1 MVEIVDESFT
11 SRFIKIKE
19 IARGLRGVIR
29 SVQCK
34 SSDKLYCSKTVRRN
48 QKGKSIQNEIETEI
62 KALDRLREIE
72 TVVNLNYVYRTRTEY
87 TLILDLHKQDL
98 HHIIEKNEILNEIDV
113 QRMFKTILQTV
124 NEMHQLGVI
133 HLDLKPQNILLSDE
147 QKIRICDFGLSKII
161 IDKQQQND
169 SNKNT
174 FDQCQLGGTI
184 EYSAPEQ
191 IQYEPVS
198 DKTDIWSLGVIAFVL
213 LSGQSPFK
221 FNDAADHETQNAII
235 ECDFEFD
242 DADWSNR
249 SEKCKNLIRKCLQR
263 RPEDRPS
270 ASDLLTDDWLVENIE
285 NELPLRIESKSTNS
299 NRKLSKRQSTTSI
312 LDEENSN
319 ISTSS
324 FGNEEINPNK
334 KGRYSLTKDNSLTM
348 TTEETVL

>member
-62 KALDRLREIE
+62 KALNRLREIE

-98 HHIIEKNEILNEIDV
+98 HHIIEKNEILKESDV
-113 QRMFKTILQTV
+113 QTMFKTILQTV
-124 NEMHQLGVI
+124 NQMHKLGVI

-147 QKIRICDFGLSKII
+147 QKVRICDFGLSKII
-161 IDKQQQND
+161 DENEE
-169 SNKNT
+169 N

-184 EYSAPEQ
+184 EYCAPEQ

-198 DKTDIWSLGVIAFVL
+198 EKSDIWSLGVIAFVL

-221 FNDAADHETQNAII
+221 FSQDHETQNAII
-235 ECDFEFD
+235 QCDFDFD

-249 SEKCKNLIRKCLQR
+249 SEKCKNLIRRCLQR
-263 RPEDRPS
+263 RPEDRPT
-270 ASDLLTDDWLVENIE
+270 ASELLTDDWLVDSPTVPSKNVSDFEM
-285 NELPLRIESKSTNS
+285 SKSSNS
-299 NRKLSKRQSTTSI
+299 RKLSKRQSTTSI

-319 ISTSS
+319 IS
-324 FGNEEINPNK
+324 FDNDEFNPNK

>member
-1 MVEIVDESFT
+1 MVEIVDESYT
-11 SRFIKIKE
+11 SRFIKTKD

-34 SSDKLYCSKTVRRN
+34 SSEKFYCSKTVRRN

-62 KALDRLREIE
+62 AALEKLREIE

-98 HHIIEKNEILNEIDV
+98 HHIIERNEVLKESDV
-113 QRMFKTILQTV
+113 QKMFKTLIQTV
-124 NEMHQLGVI
+124 NQMHQLGVI
-133 HLDLKPQNILLSDE
+133 HLDLKPQNILLSDD

-161 IDKQQQND
+161 NEQVGSSRET
-169 SNKNT
+169 SNE
-174 FDQCQLGGTI
+174 CQLGGTI
-184 EYSAPEQ
+184 EYAAPEQ

-221 FNDAADHETQNAII
+221 FNADHETQNAII

-242 DADWSNR
+242 DPVWSDR
-249 SEKCKNLIRKCLQR
+249 SEKCKTFIRRCLR
-263 RPEDRPS
+263 RQPANRPN
-270 ASDLLTDDWLVENIE
+270 ASELLTDDWLVENIE
-285 NELPLRIESKSTNS
+285 HIIVPLSSNQSK

-319 ISTSS
+319 LSS
-324 FGNEEINPNK
+324 SSIIAEENPNK
-334 KGRYSLTKDNSLTM
+334 KGRYSLTNNSLTM